1 MTLYKIINVS
11 PIQEHPYQT
20 RYMAVPSKKRCKQS
34 SLDGFFKKQR
44 IDSNAKSNEKH
55 YKMKECSVFNE
66 ILN

>member
-20 RYMAVPSKKRCKQS
+20 RYGGTEQKKSKQG

-44 IDSNAKSNEKH
+44 IDSDA
-55 YKMKECSVFNE
+55 MKF
-66 ILN
+66 